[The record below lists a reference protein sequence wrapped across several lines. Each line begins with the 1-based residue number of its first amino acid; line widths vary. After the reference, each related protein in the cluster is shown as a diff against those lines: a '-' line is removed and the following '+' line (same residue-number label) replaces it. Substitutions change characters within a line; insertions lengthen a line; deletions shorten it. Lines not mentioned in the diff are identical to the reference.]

1 MDKMRNA
8 THAGSW
14 YIENPTLLE
23 KQFVGLS
30 ETSDSVIDGKRFII
44 SPHAGYMY
52 SGKIANQAFQRI
64 DFSNKERVF
73 VLGPSHHV
81 FTRKCLVTQAEA
93 CETPFG
99 NLTVD
104 QEVCQDIM
112 EQNDNCF
119 NEMSLEA
126 DEQEH
131 SIEMQFPL
139 LAYHLRKQG
148 CLDKVKIVPI
158 MIGALSSEAI
168 QTAANILC
176 NYIVDENNAFIVSS
190 DFCHWGR
197 RFGYTMYL
205 NEKNELEDAI
215 IGFRRKGS
223 IENPKIYESISTI
236 DHMGMDIIS
245 MKSSHDFSEYI
256 RLTHNTIC
264 GRYPIQLILKS
275 MELAQVAN
283 QFEFIAYSQ
292 SNHAISV
299 SDSSVSYAAA
309 VA

>member
-14 YIENPTLLE
+14 YIDNPTSLE
-23 KQFVGLS
+23 KQLGGF
-30 ETSDSVIDGKRFII
+30 TYASDPPIEGKRFII

-52 SGKIANQAFQRI
+52 SGSTATQAFQRI
-64 DFSNKERVF
+64 NFENRKRVF
-73 VLGPSHHV
+73 ILGPSHHV
-81 FTRKCLVTQAEA
+81 FTRKCLVSQAEA
-93 CETPFG
+93 CITPFG

-104 QEVCQDIM
+104 REVCQDII

-119 NEMSLEA
+119 NEMSLTA
-126 DEQEH
+126 DEEEH

-139 LAYHLRKQG
+139 LAYHLQKQG
-148 CLDKVKIVPI
+148 CLDRVKIVPI
-158 MIGALSSEAI
+158 MVGALSSEAI

-176 NYIVDENNAFIVSS
+176 NYIVDEKNVFIVSS

-205 NEKNELEDAI
+205 NETNDLEDAI
-215 IGFRRKGS
+215 ISFRRRGS
-223 IENPKIYESISTI
+223 IENPKIYESISAL
-236 DHMGMDIIS
+236 DHMGMKIIS
-245 MKSSHDFSEYI
+245 TKSSREFGKYI

-275 MELAQVAN
+275 MELAQVSN
-283 QFEFIAYSQ
+283 QFEFIAYAQ
-292 SNHAISV
+292 SNRARNV

-309 VA
+309 IA